1 MIQKAMIIGKIDA
14 DRHSAFTE
22 MRKDT
27 FSSLPNQV
35 YFMQKAIETPVKTA
49 LYRVLID
56 PRAL

>member
-1 MIQKAMIIGKIDA
+1 MIIGKIDA
-14 DRHSAFTE
+14 NRHSAFTE

-35 YFMQKAIETPVKTA
+35 YFMQKAIEEPVKTA

>member
-1 MIQKAMIIGKIDA
+1 MIIGKIDQI
-14 DRHSAFTE
+14 RHSAFTE

-35 YFMQKAIETPVKTA
+35 YFMQKAVEEPVKTA